1 MMSAYR
7 CPHCGKIVA
16 EEDLL
21 EVDDEFDE
29 TGSILSVP
37 PPKHLTVTTEIDGM
51 VPVTTIRYRR
61 VDPIAFF
68 LIPFTCVWAGGS
80 MSGIYGSQILRRTFD
95 LKLSLFG
102 IPFLIGSIGLVVACL
117 FMLFGRRVL
126 TLSAGHGRYF
136 TGVGPFGRTRS
147 FSYNRDT
154 KVAEDESISYG
165 RHGQSMS
172 NVIRLT
178 NKASADTITICSG
191 FSDDAQRYV
200 AAVIRRECT
209 RV

>member
-1 MMSAYR
+1 
-7 CPHCGKIVA
+7 
-16 EEDLL
+16 LL
-21 EVDDEFDE
+21 EVSDEIDE
-29 TGSILSVP
+29 AGSILSVP
-37 PPKHLTVTTEIDGM
+37 PPKHLTMTTESDGM
-51 VPVTTIRYRR
+51 V
-61 VDPIAFF
+61 
-68 LIPFTCVWAGGS
+68 
-80 MSGIYGSQILRRTFD
+80 
-95 LKLSLFG
+95 
-102 IPFLIGSIGLVVACL
+102 
-117 FMLFGRRVL
+117 RVL

>member
-21 EVDDEFDE
+21 EVSDEIDE
-29 TGSILSVP
+29 AGSILSVP

-51 VPVTTIRYRR
+51 V
-61 VDPIAFF
+61 
-68 LIPFTCVWAGGS
+68 
-80 MSGIYGSQILRRTFD
+80 
-95 LKLSLFG
+95 
-102 IPFLIGSIGLVVACL
+102 
-117 FMLFGRRVL
+117 RVL
-126 TLSAGHGRYF
+126 TLSAGHGSYF

>member
-1 MMSAYR
+1 M
-7 CPHCGKIVA
+7 
-16 EEDLL
+16 L

-126 TLSAGHGRYF
+126 TLSAGHGSYF
-136 TGVGPFGRTRS
+136 TGVVHSGER
-147 FSYNRDT
+147 
-154 KVAEDESISYG
+154 A
-165 RHGQSMS
+165 
-172 NVIRLT
+172 
-178 NKASADTITICSG
+178 ASHTTA
-191 FSDDAQRYV
+191 
-200 AAVIRRECT
+200 IRRW
-209 RV
+209 RKMNRFPMDDMASR